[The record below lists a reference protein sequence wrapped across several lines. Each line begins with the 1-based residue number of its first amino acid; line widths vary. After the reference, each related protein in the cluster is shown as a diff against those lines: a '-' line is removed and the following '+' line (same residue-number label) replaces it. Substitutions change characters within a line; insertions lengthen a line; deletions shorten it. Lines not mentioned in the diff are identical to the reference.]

1 MCIERPS
8 DRVERATRHLSAW
21 LAGTLLIA
29 SPLAQAT
36 PDIQTWNTEN
46 GTRVLFVAAP
56 EIPMVDAR
64 LVLAAGSA
72 RDGQQPGLA
81 SMTADMLSEGAGD
94 WNADVIADRL
104 DGVGAILSASADRDM
119 TMISLRTLTR
129 QPAFDTAVD
138 TFATLIA
145 RPTFAPD
152 ALERVRQNRLIAL
165 RQDEESPR
173 SVAQKALYRA
183 VFGAHPY
190 ATDPSGTPE
199 SIATLPREA
208 LVDFHA
214 RHYVGANAVLA
225 LVGDLDRA
233 GAEALAKRLVAGL
246 PSGEPAGPLPE
257 VPALAHENLETI
269 AFPSSQ
275 TTVLA
280 GQPGMRRGDPDYFTL
295 YVGNHILGGSGL
307 VSILMDE
314 IREKRGLSY
323 STYSYFLPLAQPG
336 PFLMS
341 LQTRNDQAKQALAVL
356 LDTLKRFINQGP
368 TEAELTAAKKNIT
381 GGFPLKIASNSN
393 IVQYLAVIG
402 FYDLPLDYLDRFR
415 ARIEVVTTEQIR
427 DAFARRVHPERL
439 AIVTVGAPSD
449 TSAAASAAASEQGP
463 AVRGTP

>member
-1 MCIERPS
+1 MCVEHGA
-8 DRVERATRHLSAW
+8 DRLDRAVRTLSAW

-29 SPLAQAT
+29 SPLVQAT
-36 PDIQTWNTEN
+36 PEIQTWNTEN

-56 EIPMVDAR
+56 EIPMVDVR
-64 LVLAAGSA
+64 LVFAAGSA
-72 RDGQQPGLA
+72 RDGERSGLA
-81 SMTADMLSEGAGD
+81 SMTAAMLSEGAGD
-94 WNADVIADRL
+94 WDADAIADRL
-104 DGVGAILSASADRDM
+104 DGVGAILSASVDRDM
-119 TMISLRTLTR
+119 ATVTLRTLNR
-129 QPAFDTAVD
+129 QSAFDTAVD

-152 ALERVRQNRLIAL
+152 ELERVRQNRLVAL
-165 RQDEESPR
+165 RQDDESPR

-183 VFGAHPY
+183 VFGTHPY
-190 ATDPSGTPE
+190 ASDSSGTPD
-199 SIATLPREA
+199 SITTLKREE

-214 RHYVGANAVLA
+214 RHYAGSNAVLA

-233 GAEALAKRLVAGL
+233 EAEALANRLVAGL
-246 PSGEPAGPLPE
+246 PTGKPAARLPE
-257 VPALAHENLETI
+257 VPELARGTLESI

-295 YVGNHILGGSGL
+295 HVGNHILGGSGL

-323 STYSYFLPLAQPG
+323 STYSAFLPLAQPG

-341 LQTRNDQAKQALAVL
+341 LQTRNDQAEQARAVL
-356 LDTLKRFINQGP
+356 LDTLKRFIDRGP

-415 ARIEVVTTEQIR
+415 ERIESVTAAQIR

-439 AIVTVGAPSD
+439 AIVTVGA
-449 TSAAASAAASEQGP
+449 ASEGARSQQVSM
-463 AVRGTP
+463 ARGTH